1 MYYPAPFW
9 STLHYP
15 YIMPKLSCSDCAII
29 GVEEMEKE
37 NISVYPNP
45 ATNKFT
51 VNLAGSEKA
60 NIEMFNLVGQKV
72 YNCTA
77 TEKAEINV
85 SSFRPGIYML
95 KVSQNGQ
102 VYTSKVVVK

>member
-1 MYYPAPFW
+1 MFQNM
-9 STLHYP
+9 HYP
-15 YIMPKLSCSDCAII
+15 QMFLKLACNDCVYV
-29 GVEEMEKE
+29 GVDEMEKE

-72 YNCTA
+72 YNSTA
-77 TEKAEINV
+77 TEKAEVNV
-85 SSFRPGIYML
+85 SGFRPGIYML
-95 KVSQNGQ
+95 KVSQNGK